1 MKYAVVLTVFLV
13 FPAMSYGMEVTNLAA
28 LEAGTGGSNFHKEV
42 ASLRKMGL
50 VGEDER
56 DLENQIARLSEEQR
70 NRLLAGRST
79 RSGMQ
84 GGGGSFWQWLSGG
97 NQTDGESVYLLRDL
111 HRIALEEQRISQ
123 TRLEEVEKLSR
134 RFKIVLVLVGTGLL
148 GSLGANGGLLAD
160 LLSGS
165 AEAASSV

>member
-1 MKYAVVLTVFLV
+1 MKYAAVLTVFLFMPV
-13 FPAMSYGMEVTNLAA
+13 LSYGMEDLEA

-42 ASLRKMGL
+42 TSLKKAGL
-50 VGEDER
+50 ISEEED
-56 DLENQIARLSEEQR
+56 DLEEQIAGLSEAQR
-70 NRLLAGRST
+70 NKLLAGRTT

-84 GGGGSFWQWLSGG
+84 GGGGGGFWQWFSGA
-97 NQTDGESVYLLRDL
+97 NQEDGESVYLLRDL

-123 TRLEEVEKLSR
+123 ARLEEVEKLSR

-165 AEAASSV
+165 AEAASNV

>member
-1 MKYAVVLTVFLV
+1 MKYAVTLTILLCM
-13 FPAMSYGMEVTNLAA
+13 PTASHGMGAADLGA
-28 LEAGTGGSNFHKEV
+28 LESGTGSNFHREV
-42 ASLRKMGL
+42 DNLKKAGL
-50 VGEDER
+50 ISEEED
-56 DLENQIARLSEEQR
+56 DLENQIAGLSEVQR
-70 NRLLAGRST
+70 DRLLAGRTT

-84 GGGGSFWQWLSGG
+84 GGGGGFWQWFSGA
-97 NQTDGESVYLLRDL
+97 NQADGESVYLLRDL

-160 LLSGS
+160 ILSGS
-165 AEAASSV
+165 AEAASGV

>member
-1 MKYAVVLTVFLV
+1 MKYAAVLTVFLFMPV
-13 FPAMSYGMEVTNLAA
+13 LSYGMEDDLEA
-28 LEAGTGGSNFHKEV
+28 LEAGTGSNFHQEL
-42 ASLRKMGL
+42 ASLKKAGL
-50 VGEDER
+50 IREEED
-56 DLENQIARLSEEQR
+56 DLENQIAGLSEAQR
-70 NRLLAGRST
+70 NKLLAGRTT

-84 GGGGSFWQWLSGG
+84 GGGFWQWFSGA
-97 NQTDGESVYLLRDL
+97 NQEDGESVYLLRDL

-123 TRLEEVEKLSR
+123 ARLEEVEKLSR

-165 AEAASSV
+165 AEAASNV